1 MLRKQVSRDYCSNIE
16 AALRGV
22 TSVPAWQLLSENEM
36 GSLEAGKFADFV
48 VLATDPREVEA
59 DKIGEIEVLGTWING
74 KRVH

>member
-1 MLRKQVSRDYCSNIE
+1 
-16 AALRGV
+16 
-22 TSVPAWQLLSENEM
+22 M